1 MLDYRSYFNEM
12 LYISTRKK
20 HQRMI
25 YIMSIFNK
33 FLLIFC
39 FGIFV
44 IGLNACPQ
52 QQPAEEGT
60 VVKEEVVEEVEVPV
74 ATPAP

>member
-1 MLDYRSYFNEM
+1 
-12 LYISTRKK
+12 
-20 HQRMI
+20 
-25 YIMSIFNK
+25 MSIFNK

-60 VVKEEVVEEVEVPV
+60 VVEEEVVEEVEVPV
-74 ATPAP
+74 ATPEPEPTPEIEQPPPEEIL